1 MLDTATILSV
11 LALAVVLAPAVLLAV
26 VGLPALVG
34 RPLGEESTG
43 RAARAG
49 VAVALVAA
57 VGILAGMLATGDRHV
72 ILDFGKWV
80 SIGHADAGSGTK
92 PGHAPHYHFA
102 VKFVFDRLSVP
113 FLILALVLCGAVGHF
128 ATKYLHRE
136 RGYGRF
142 FVLYAVF
149 MLGMVIATLAGTIE
163 TLFAGWEL
171 VGLSSA
177 LLVAFFHERPAPVRN
192 GLWVWAVYRAT
203 DVSLVLA
210 AVAMHNITGGGD
222 FDRILGP
229 ENWPYEKTP
238 LTEAQALLIG
248 LLLLGAAI
256 GKSALVPLSGWLPRA
271 MEGPTPS
278 SAVFYGALSVHF
290 GAFLLLRTNALLAAS
305 ATLAV
310 VVIVV
315 GLATALFA
323 YLAGAVQTDI
333 KGALSFASL
342 AQVGIIVAEI
352 GLGHWVPFLWYVAL
366 VHLIGHACLRT
377 LQFLRAPTLLQDY
390 RHLENAIGSRLNHGT
405 AFWVRITPARFR
417 GWLYRFALER
427 GYLDALLARFVVRP
441 FVAVFRWFDTAE
453 RRLTARLNGEKPP
466 AAPVSASAADAVP
479 ISAPATAEPAALTPA
494 VPPEPVERSA

>member
-1 MLDTATILSV
+1 MFDTATIV
-11 LALAVVLAPAVLLAV
+11 RALALVVVLAPALLLAV
-26 VGLPALVG
+26 LGLPALVG
-34 RPLGEESTG
+34 RPLGEAPTG
-43 RAARAG
+43 RA
-49 VAVALVAA
+49 VKSCVALALIGA
-57 VGILAGMLATGDRHV
+57 VGVLVGMIATGDRHV
-72 ILDFGKWV
+72 VLDFGEWV
-80 SIGHADAGSGTK
+80 SMHHAADGAK
-92 PGHAPHYHFA
+92 DPRAAHYHFV

-113 FLILALVLCGAVGHF
+113 FLILALVLCGAVAHF

-149 MLGMVIATLAGTIE
+149 VLGMVLAAISGTIE

-177 LLVAFFHERPAPVRN
+177 LLVAFFHERPGPVRN
-192 GLWVWAVYRAT
+192 GLWVWAVYRTT

-210 AVAMHNITGGGD
+210 AIAMHDITGGGD
-222 FDRILGP
+222 FDLIFGH
-229 ENWPYEKTP
+229 EYWPHEQTK
-238 LTEAQALLIG
+238 LSEGHALLIG
-248 LLLLGAAI
+248 LLLLGAAV

-290 GAFLLLRTNALLAAS
+290 GAFLLLRSNALIAAS

-310 VVIVV
+310 IIVLV
-315 GLATALFA
+315 GVATALFA

-333 KGALSFASL
+333 KSALSFASL

-352 GLGHWVPFLWYVAL
+352 GLGRWEPFLWYVAL

-405 AFWVRITPARFR
+405 AFWLRITPPRLR

-427 GYLDALLARFVVRP
+427 GYLDVLIARFVVRP
-441 FVAVFRWFDTAE
+441 FVALFRWFDATE
-453 RRLTARLNGEKPP
+453 RRWTARLNGEKPP
-466 AAPVSASAADAVP
+466 AAPVTPPAPDAPTVAAPTVLAPTSASPTEAA
-479 ISAPATAEPAALTPA
+479 
-494 VPPEPVERSA
+494 ERHA